1 MICTKRASLF
11 SLVIGILLA
20 GFLLCPGLLE
30 AKTPGEYRTLKIFFE
45 NDLFG
50 NTDKYYTNA
59 VQLTWLSKDLAGYKE
74 DVRLPRWTLPIIRRI
89 PFADHPDSIH
99 NVGLILGQQIYT
111 PSNIESKRLLKDDR
125 PYAGFLY
132 GGLALHSKTESRLDT
147 MEIVFGV
154 VGPSALGEQA
164 QNGIHQLRS
173 IVEAQG
179 WEHQLRD
186 EPALSL
192 SWQRKWRNWSW
203 EADSLLGAD
212 LLTNSGVALGNV
224 RTGANFGG
232 EFRFGYRIPRD
243 FGSDVIRPGA
253 GVSAPL
259 PSDQARATG
268 GNFGLHAFVGAQL
281 EGVARNI
288 FLDGNTWKGSHSVD
302 KKPLVADFSVGLAV
316 SFETVKLTYRHLFRT
331 KEFENQEQGQVI
343 GSLTLTWAF

>member
-1 MICTKRASLF
+1 MNSQVMICTKRASLF
-11 SLVIGILLA
+11 SLVIGIFLT
-20 GFLLCPGLLE
+20 GFLLCPGPLE
-30 AKTPGEYRTLKIFFE
+30 AKAPEDYRTLKIFFE

-74 DVRLPRWTLPIIRRI
+74 DVRLPGWTFPIIRRI
-89 PFADHPDSIH
+89 PFADYPDSIH

-111 PSNIESKRLLKDDR
+111 PSDIESERLLKDDR
-125 PYAGFLY
+125 PYAGFFY
-132 GGLALHSKTESRLDT
+132 GGLALHSKTETRLDT
-147 MEIVFGV
+147 MEIVLGV

-186 EPALSL
+186 EPALRL

-203 EADSLLGAD
+203 EADNLLGAD
-212 LLTNSGVALGNV
+212 LLTNSGVTVGNV
-224 RTGANFGG
+224 KTAAGTGG
-232 EFRFGYRIPRD
+232 ELRFGYRIPRD

-259 PSDQARATG
+259 PPDQAKAAG
-268 GNFGLHAFVGAQL
+268 GRFGVHFFVGAQL
-281 EGVARNI
+281 VGVVRNI
-288 FLDGNTWKGSHSVD
+288 FLDGNTWKDSHSVD
-302 KKPLVADFSVGLAV
+302 KKPLVADFSVGLAL
-316 SFETVKLTYRHLFRT
+316 SFEKVKLTYRHLFRT
-331 KEFENQEQGQVI
+331 KEFDNQEQGQI
-343 GSLTLTWAF
+343 